1 MSQQGNAKIV
11 ENSQVL
17 QCWTFKNPEQFTQKK
32 ATQFAIYEF
41 KYKRRDSSSL
51 RGKTFLAG
59 KHFLQANFFSLSCS
73 WDLFQIQIHLLAIIT
88 KKIRQQ

>member
-1 MSQQGNAKIV
+1 MNKDRDMPGMSQQGNAEIV

-17 QCWTFKNPEQFTQKK
+17 QCWTFKNPEQFTQKNSK

-59 KHFLQANFFSLSCS
+59 KHFLQAFCLY
-73 WDLFQIQIHLLAIIT
+73 LAHETSFRYKYIC
-88 KKIRQQ
+88 